1 MKALRTLISDWLFW
15 LARKVKPRRKPGPP
29 RGYKRTPKPPA
40 ATVDDTAPVVDAE
53 STPNEGGAT

>member
-29 RGYKRTPKPPA
+29 KGRKRTPKPPA
-40 ATVDDTAPVVDAE
+40 ATVDDTAPERAD
-53 STPNEGGAT
+53 GGARDL